1 MLKKEWIVIKS
12 YFRKILSISSINE
25 IDFYFYINILLGLFI
40 SLSLIY
46 IHQINLFNKTT

>member
-25 IDFYFYINILLGLFI
+25 IDFYFYINILLGLLI
-40 SLSLIY
+40 SLILTCIY
-46 IHQINLFNKTT
+46 